1 MLTEKPARDVLRIT
15 LLGTGIP
22 NPQINAFGTSTLVE
36 AGDERV
42 MIDCGRGTVIRMSQ
56 VGLGVG
62 HVDTIILSHYHSDH
76 LPVFLTMAMT
86 GSIPQKFADENG
98 PLQVYGPP
106 GVQELLTAHGGY
118 RSRSRY
124 PCCR

>member
-76 LPVFLTMAMT
+76 
-86 GSIPQKFADENG
+86 FAGIFDMRDRFYPTEIWWTKW
-98 PLQVYGPP
+98 PAA
-106 GVQELLTAHGGY
+106 GVWAAG
-118 RSRSRY
+118 RSGN
-124 PCCR
+124 C